1 MHRVDLTKDSKFSE
15 LFVDFMFLGE
25 AAVVD
30 SVVLS
35 FFGVVKGEFGLLED
49 SLSPWSVTID
59 GNRVLGTSIYLV
71 ELKGYYDSILLHMN
85 DQSEE

>member
-1 MHRVDLTKDSKFSE
+1 MHRDDLTKDSKFSE

-49 SLSPWSVTID
+49 SLSP
-59 GNRVLGTSIYLV
+59 
-71 ELKGYYDSILLHMN
+71 
-85 DQSEE
+85 